1 MSIFT
6 IIGVVYEL
14 LKLTGIA
21 DWIAKWLAGLLKK
34 WGLANSACQVASPGD
49 LNALTYRMF
58 DQTRPGWFHPAR
70 RLAHGLCWKI
80 VQRNHDVL
88 FAHTLGPKAG
98 QPIPPDGVARADADE
113 LRLLSALEDLQMHD
127 DFVTMVEDMDA
138 TFGAEDGKVG
148 ANPTSAFF
156 DGTIIGV
163 IRQLKAAGVENWI
176 KWLPVVFQLISTL
189 GPKVAEIVAEIR
201 KFLDQLK
208 SPKDAL
214 SDLIVVG

>member
-1 MSIFT
+1 MSIFS
-6 IIGVVYEL
+6 IIGLIVQL
-14 LKLTGIA
+14 LQAAGVF
-21 DWIAKWLAGLLKK
+21 DWLVKWVEGLLRK
-34 WGLANSACQVASPGD
+34 WGLANSACQVATSGD
-49 LNALTYRMF
+49 LNALVYRMF
-58 DQTRPGWFHPAR
+58 DASRPGWFHPAR

-80 VQRNHDVL
+80 AQRNHDLL

-113 LRLLSALEDLQMHD
+113 LRLLSALEESQMHD
-127 DFVTMVEDMDA
+127 DFVAMVEDMDA

-148 ANPTSAFF
+148 ANPASAFF
-156 DGTIIGV
+156 DGTLIAI

-176 KWLPVVFQLISTL
+176 KWLPVVFQLITTL
-189 GPKVAEIVAEIR
+189 GPKVAEIIAAVKAFI
-201 KFLDQLK
+201 DQLK